1 MRYFLCVV
9 WSKSPVSFLCLW
21 IANHL
26 GPFVE
31 NTISPIFFL
40 FLFFWL
46 CGMQDL
52 SSLTRGQTHAP
63 TVEVQSFHHWTAREV
78 PHFPPSLLLLTV
90 VWHPFIEDKW
100 VYRWDLYPIPFIYM
114 CIFMPVSQC
123 LVQYFCVLTSDVGKC
138 EPPTWI
144 FFLKNGLALF
154 RFSWNPV
161 FQVSY
166 SALLHMEEP
175 QFAYALSPEDI
186 LIAVRFRHEKRF
198 CA

>member
-1 MRYFLCVV
+1 MV

-26 GPFVE
+26 APFVE
-31 NTISPIFFL
+31 NTISPISFL
-40 FLFFWL
+40 FLSFFPFFWL

-52 SSLTRGQTHAP
+52 SSLTRDQTHAP
-63 TVEVQSFHHWTAREV
+63 TVEVQSFHHWTAKEV

-90 VWHPFIEDKW
+90 VWHPFIEDKR
-100 VYRWDLYPIPFIYM
+100 VYLWDLYSVPFIYM
-114 CIFMPVSQC
+114 CIIMPVSQC
-123 LVQYFCVLTSDVGKC
+123 LIQYCRVLSLEVGKC
-138 EPPTWI
+138 ETPIRI

-154 RFSWNPV
+154 KFSWNSI

-166 SALLHMEEP
+166 SALLHMKEP

-186 LIAVRFRHEKRF
+186 LIAVRFRHEKMF